1 MKEACLCPG
10 IRIHTQRVVVLPI
23 NVQPPRNLQD
33 SGSTIRP
40 ACLTTGLI
48 FGWIPG
54 ICDFTAFGVERNHNV
69 IAFVRHNHAETP
81 LFGDLR
87 YPISRVIVRG
97 RSARHCWGCTLGIG
111 WPLRSETSWNER

>member
-1 MKEACLCPG
+1 MKEACLGPG
-10 IRIHTQRVVVLPI
+10 IRIQTQRVVVLPI

-54 ICDFTAFGVERNHNV
+54 ICDFTAFWDERNYNV
-69 IAFVRHNHAETP
+69 IAFVRHNHAESR
-81 LFGDLR
+81 LFGDFG
-87 YPISRVIVRG
+87 YPIFLVIVRG
-97 RSARHCWGCTLGIG
+97 SLAT
-111 WPLRSETSWNER
+111 